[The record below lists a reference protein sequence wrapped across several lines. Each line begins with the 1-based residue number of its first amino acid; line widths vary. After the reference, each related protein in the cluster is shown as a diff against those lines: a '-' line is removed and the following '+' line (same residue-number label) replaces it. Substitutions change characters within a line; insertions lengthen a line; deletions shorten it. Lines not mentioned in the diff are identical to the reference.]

1 MKKLL
6 LDTNFLTVPF
16 QFKVDIFQELE
27 RIFSENYS
35 IFTLDRCIKEGKKI
49 ENGKYKELI
58 EKLTDEKPIEI
69 IETSSKLKTD
79 DLILQYSKKEFVV
92 CTNDKELKNKI
103 LKEKNPVVVLRG
115 KTRLELKRG

>member
-58 EKLTDEKPIEI
+58 RKLIEEKPIEVI
-69 IETSSKLKTD
+69 KTSSKLKTD
-79 DLILQYSKKEFVV
+79 ELILQYSKKDFIV

-103 LKEKNPVVVLRG
+103 LEEKNPVVVLRG